1 MASQLPD
8 ACHLIRRTLSTDIDP
23 ARDLVGLGPI
33 HRIGSVSRA
42 TDALP
47 VAGLACTSR
56 RGKNNKPSC
65 AVLAGLLWQPEKNK
79 KEAKKTS
86 IMNVVVVF
94 NLLDLCIARLVVVPG
109 TCR

>member
-42 TDALP
+42 TVALP

-56 RGKNNKPSC
+56 RGKNNNPSC
-65 AVLAGLLWQPEKNK
+65 AVLAGFTQQARRARVPHVALSLVYLDY
-79 KEAKKTS
+79 
-86 IMNVVVVF
+86 IMST
-94 NLLDLCIARLVVVPG
+94 LV
-109 TCR
+109 